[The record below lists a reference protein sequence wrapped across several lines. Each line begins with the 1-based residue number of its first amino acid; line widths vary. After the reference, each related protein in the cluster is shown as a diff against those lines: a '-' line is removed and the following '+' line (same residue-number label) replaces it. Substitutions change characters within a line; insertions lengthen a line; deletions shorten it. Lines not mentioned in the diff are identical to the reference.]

1 MVRVEEMFTRA
12 PLVDAYLDLVEVHCF
27 AAEEGSGSAD
37 VGSFLESRVV
47 GVGEGCGCAEG
58 SSGNDEGKREVHDVW
73 KLVVLWSVE
82 WLLVLCLLV

>member
-1 MVRVEEMFTRA
+1 MFTRA
-12 PLVDAYLDLVEVHCF
+12 PLVDTLLDLVEVHRF
-27 AAEEGSGSAD
+27 AAEERSGSAD
-37 VGSFLESRVV
+37 VCSFFESRVV
-47 GVGEGCGCAEG
+47 GVGEGCSGAEG